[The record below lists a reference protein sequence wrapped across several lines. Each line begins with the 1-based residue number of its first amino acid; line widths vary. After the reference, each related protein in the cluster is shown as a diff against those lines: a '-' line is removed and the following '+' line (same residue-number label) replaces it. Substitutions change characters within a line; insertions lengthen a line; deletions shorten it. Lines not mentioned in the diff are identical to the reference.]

1 MLDAIDELNQQNHAE
16 FGNPETVTRIAQYEM
31 SFRMQMDATD
41 AMDIHKEPE
50 AVRTNYGSKLGESSF
65 ANNCLVARRLAERGV
80 RFIQLYHWGWDSHG
94 SSANEALNVGFVK
107 RCREV
112 DQPIAALLS
121 DLQDRGMLEDTLVV
135 WGGEFGRTSMREN
148 RGGQVMKFVGRDH
161 NPGAFTIWLAGGG
174 VKPGMTF
181 GQTDEMGYEIVKDT
195 VEVRDLHA
203 TMLYLLGFDHHKL
216 NYPFQGLDQKLTGVK
231 PARVVAEIL
240 A

>member
-1 MLDAIDELNQQNHAE
+1 
-16 FGNPETVTRIAQYEM
+16 
-31 SFRMQMDATD
+31 
-41 AMDIHKEPE
+41 
-50 AVRTNYGSKLGESSF
+50 
-65 ANNCLVARRLAERGV
+65 VARRLAERGV

-94 SSANEALNVGFVK
+94 SSAADALNDGFIK
-107 RCREV
+107 RCQET

-121 DLQDRGMLEDTLVV
+121 DLKDRGMLEDTLVV

-148 RGGQVMKFVGRDH
+148 RSGQVLKFVGRDH
-161 NPGAFTIWLAGGG
+161 HPSAFTIWMAGGG

-181 GQTDEMGYEIVKDT
+181 GQTDDMGYEIVQDP

-203 TMLYLLGFDHHKL
+203 TMLYLLGFDHRRL

-231 PARVVAEIL
+231 PARVVGEIL